1 MTKHF
6 LAVCLCIVTLSGC
19 QSTNQSSR
27 PESTDNQPGL
37 ASPSRVGEEAKDP
50 ALNRRYSS
58 AEDQRLRAILRR
70 AQQAHQNTKT
80 AQATNLLADAN
91 VNGRASALQ
100 DAFFRLSAKIYSR
113 QGESQ
118 AAALALMSIQSPLA
132 MDVPIFLQ
140 TCMALN
146 ELQCFLQ
153 AQVIAQ
159 QITDKHPQEE
169 QDRLWLTLMNA
180 KEPPSL
186 ERSSN
191 APGQNQSLG
200 SQLAK
205 IQSLGLNTAKVQR
218 ISQDWRDLQNT
229 IASAG
234 SVTQAQQAWRRWQD
248 AHPKHPAVK
257 QPPTLLRQLSNFSP
271 PKISVLLPLSGRLN
285 TVAGAIRDGVMTGY
299 FADLK
304 VQQELNSA
312 ATNMAFI
319 DSNNQNAASL
329 FDHALAASTDVI
341 VGPLIKSKASDLLEL
356 QRDRT
361 AARATSQPSIVLL
374 NQVSQTLPTKQNRH
388 VYQFAAAI
396 EDEAITLADH
406 LKAQGHL
413 RLMVVTNGETWSQ
426 RAKKALKDTWNG
438 PLAEASFQQTKE
450 VTNVVGVA
458 MGVDASQ
465 KRREQLAAL
474 IEEDLGFLPRGR
486 KDLDAVVAFTNSLES
501 KALVPALKFHF
512 AENLPVYGTSQTA
525 RGNDL
530 KELGAFQ
537 VTELPMLAQ
546 PTKLTEQMTTTLQL
560 GNNSLIELYALGLD
574 AYRLATWSHWLKQ
587 NSAVLAGN
595 QEIQLN
601 FASGNLTLGLGG
613 VVQRKLQITTIARAK
628 KNHQIRGN

>member
-159 QITDKHPQEE
+159 QINDKHPQEE

-248 AHPKHPAVK
+248 VHPKHPAVK

-285 TVAGAIRDGVMTGY
+285 TVAGAIRDGVMAGY

-361 AARATSQPSIVLL
+361 AARAASQPSIVLL

-628 KNHQIRGN
+628 KNHQIRGS

>member
-1 MTKHF
+1 
-6 LAVCLCIVTLSGC
+6 
-19 QSTNQSSR
+19 
-27 PESTDNQPGL
+27 
-37 ASPSRVGEEAKDP
+37 
-50 ALNRRYSS
+50 
-58 AEDQRLRAILRR
+58 
-70 AQQAHQNTKT
+70 
-80 AQATNLLADAN
+80 
-91 VNGRASALQ
+91 
-100 DAFFRLSAKIYSR
+100 
-113 QGESQ
+113 
-118 AAALALMSIQSPLA
+118 
-132 MDVPIFLQ
+132 
-140 TCMALN
+140 
-146 ELQCFLQ
+146 
-153 AQVIAQ
+153 
-159 QITDKHPQEE
+159 
-169 QDRLWLTLMNA
+169 
-180 KEPPSL
+180 
-186 ERSSN
+186 
-191 APGQNQSLG
+191 
-200 SQLAK
+200 
-205 IQSLGLNTAKVQR
+205 
-218 ISQDWRDLQNT
+218 
-229 IASAG
+229 
-234 SVTQAQQAWRRWQD
+234 
-248 AHPKHPAVK
+248 
-257 QPPTLLRQLSNFSP
+257 
-271 PKISVLLPLSGRLN
+271 
-285 TVAGAIRDGVMTGY
+285 
-299 FADLK
+299 
-304 VQQELNSA
+304 
-312 ATNMAFI
+312 
-319 DSNNQNAASL
+319 
-329 FDHALAASTDVI
+329 
-341 VGPLIKSKASDLLEL
+341 
-356 QRDRT
+356 
-361 AARATSQPSIVLL
+361 
-374 NQVSQTLPTKQNRH
+374 

-530 KELGAFQ
+530 KELDAFQ

-546 PTKLTEQMTTTLQL
+546 PTKLTEQMSTTLQL

-628 KNHQIRGN
+628 KNHQIRGS

>member
-1 MTKHF
+1 M
-6 LAVCLCIVTLSGC
+6 TLSGC

-70 AQQAHQNTKT
+70 AQQAHQNTKP
-80 AQATNLLADAN
+80 ALATNLLAEAN

-118 AAALALMSIQSPLA
+118 AAALALMSIKSPLA

-159 QITDKHPQEE
+159 QINDKHPQEE

-234 SVTQAQQAWRRWQD
+234 SVTQAQQAWRRWQG

-271 PKISVLLPLSGRLN
+271 PKLSVLLPLSGRLN
-285 TVAGAIRDGVMTGY
+285 TVAGAIRDGVMAGY

-319 DSNNQNAASL
+319 DSNNQDAASL

-628 KNHQIRGN
+628 KNHQIRGS